1 MISNVDPGL
10 SMSAVGMSITSK
22 LAVLRDRLRGRAPFN
37 SAGVS
42 GMAAVPAWH
51 NGQDDGQER
60 DPATASVGQPLP
72 APAAPSGHYQ
82 NTDIED
88 WDIMFSA
95 VRSRLMRTVG
105 QHLGEL
111 PNTPQHSAELS
122 ASLIQAVVLDCV
134 IELDKLHA
142 ALKQERS
149 QRLTP

>member
-10 SMSAVGMSITSK
+10 SISAVGLSIASK
-22 LAVLRDRLRGRAPFN
+22 LTKLSDKLRGPAPLN
-37 SAGVS
+37 SARVT
-42 GMAAVPAWH
+42 GMAAVPVWQNCQDH
-51 NGQDDGQER
+51 GQVG
-60 DPATASVGQPLP
+60 DPATASSGQPLP

-82 NTDIED
+82 NIDIED

-95 VRSRLMRTVG
+95 VRIRLMRTMN
-105 QHLGEL
+105 QRLGEL
-111 PNTPQHSAELS
+111 PNVPKHSAELS